1 MTKTLKILICV
12 ALALIVAG
20 ALLSLIVFATVGFD
34 AGKIGAGKLE
44 TKSYTVEDAFDRVA
58 FDVKTADVTF
68 FVAEDGVAR
77 IECYE
82 SEKQPHT
89 VEVTDGKLTVT
100 AKDDRTWYEKV
111 SIISKTPK
119 IKAYLPATAYAA
131 LSLETDTG
139 DVTIPAGFDFGE
151 IGIKT
156 DTGDVS
162 VTGVS
167 PATLKIETDTGDV
180 SLASSNVAETV
191 KIDTDTGDVKLNG
204 VTCRDLSVETNTG
217 KVQMTDVEC
226 ASLAIETDT
235 GDVVLKN
242 VVGTGAATIKTDTGD
257 VKFDRC
263 DAASYKIKT
272 DTGDVEGTLRS
283 GKLFTVSSRTGS
295 IRVPEHDRD
304 GGEFNVS
311 TATGDIEISIAK

>member
-1 MTKTLKILICV
+1 MSKTLKIIICV

-20 ALLSLIVFATVGFD
+20 AILSLVVFATVGFD
-34 AGKIGAGKLE
+34 AGKVGTVKLE
-44 TKSYTVEDAFDRVA
+44 TKTYTLEDAFDRVEIK
-58 FDVKTADVTF
+58 VKTADVSF
-68 FVAEDGVAR
+68 FVAEDGGAR
-77 IECYE
+77 VECYE

-89 VEVTDGKLTVT
+89 VEVTDGKLTVS
-100 AKDDRTWYEKV
+100 ARDDRTWYEKITV
-111 SIISKTPK
+111 FSKTPK
-119 IKAYLPATAYAA
+119 IKAYLPAAAYAA
-131 LSLETDTG
+131 LSVKTDTG
-139 DVTIPAGFDFGE
+139 DVTIPDGFDFGE
-151 IGIKT
+151 IGIET

-191 KIDTDTGDVKLNG
+191 KIETDTGDVKLVG
-204 VTCRDLSVETNTG
+204 VTCKDLSVETNTG
-217 KVQMTDVEC
+217 KVGMTDVGC

-235 GDVVLKN
+235 GDVILKN
-242 VVGTGAATIKTDTGD
+242 VVGTGATTIKTDTGD

-283 GKLFTVSSRTGS
+283 GKLYTVSSRTGT

-304 GGEFNVS
+304 GGEFNAS
-311 TATGDIEISIAK
+311 SATGDIKITIAE